1 MLNTF
6 LYVLYMRRI
15 LFQHHFHAL
24 ITEQYQQT
32 HAFLPLAVR
41 CLISHTV
48 FTSNIHFIFD

>member
-48 FTSNIHFIFD
+48 LTSNIHFIFD